1 MCIFARPDSHN
12 QHGRLFDALDE
23 ETQTAEDVEDL
34 SVEVGEGV
42 LGKEQGEERRG
53 TALSVDCV
61 TTFSSPLLREIR
73 SRGISLARSLAKEV
87 YLRAWCVD
95 ETWW

>member
-1 MCIFARPDSHN
+1 M
-12 QHGRLFDALDE
+12 
-23 ETQTAEDVEDL
+23 
-34 SVEVGEGV
+34 EVGEGV

-73 SRGISLARSLAKEV
+73 SRGISLARSLAEEV
-87 YLRAWCVD
+87 YLRAWCPVVVV
-95 ETWW
+95 EKREVYTVVTARE

>member
-1 MCIFARPDSHN
+1 MFAPLTRN
-12 QHGRLFDALDE
+12 A
-23 ETQTAEDVEDL
+23 AEDVEDL

-73 SRGISLARSLAKEV
+73 SRGISLARSLARGGGVSARVVSTERRGERK
-87 YLRAWCVD
+87 RAIGIWL
-95 ETWW
+95 